1 MDTVDIVDPRRINVK
16 TEPILKTFDVIL
28 ITLKGM
34 SESLERFSVKG

>member
-16 TEPILKTFDVIL
+16 TEPIKTFDVIL

-34 SESLERFSVKG
+34 SESLERFSLKG